1 MLYRAHKPR
10 DGKVCRKKV
19 EPSSSGDNSY
29 SCRCGDRNL
38 SESDT
43 EMRFMV
49 NLCIADSTSHVWA
62 MMFEAASLLQ
72 STAQELYDQ
81 KKADEK
87 EFERSVSAANFTTMK
102 FTVSA
107 KVQKCLASCQSDI
120 VIVFISQVESFNGSP
135 TLKFTLHQAERVWPG
150 GEDGGRRGELMLAA
164 RRADILNMERELGIS
179 HQEEYGIHIHMAG
192 QENFG
197 S

>member
-1 MLYRAHKPR
+1 MWYRAHKPR

-62 MMFEAASLLQ
+62 MMFEAGSLLQ

-107 KVQKCLASCQSDI
+107 KVQNLPVVR
-120 VIVFISQVESFNGSP
+120 VILSLSSS
-135 TLKFTLHQAERVWPG
+135 LRWRVST
-150 GEDGGRRGELMLAA
+150 A
-164 RRADILNMERELGIS
+164 RQ
-179 HQEEYGIHIHMAG
+179 H
-192 QENFG
+192 
-197 S
+197 